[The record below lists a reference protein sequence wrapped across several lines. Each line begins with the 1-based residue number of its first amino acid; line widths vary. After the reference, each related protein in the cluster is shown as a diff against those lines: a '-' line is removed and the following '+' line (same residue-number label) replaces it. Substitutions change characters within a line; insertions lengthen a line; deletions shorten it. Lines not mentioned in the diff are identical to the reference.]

1 MKKLF
6 LIAFTILSSAC
17 STDEMGNKNGDEI
30 DPFIGTWE
38 VLFEGESDGKIIN
51 DATGTWQYLNESV
64 VDDTGNWLNSATE
77 KNFSSLN
84 QNYQIYVDQNGSEPS
99 YILNWN
105 GTFSSDFRTFSF
117 LYEGDNAQLIKI
129 SE

>member
-1 MKKLF
+1 
-6 LIAFTILSSAC
+6 
-17 STDEMGNKNGDEI
+17 MGDKNGDGI

-51 DATGTWQYLNESV
+51 GATGTWQYLNGSV